1 MIVMKFGGTSVANY
15 EAITR
20 MVSIVRG
27 KLGEKPVVVVSALSK
42 VTDLLYRISDSTA
55 ARNEDEAKSLLAQ
68 LRERHIGL
76 SMELL
81 ADDGALCKASC
92 DKVNEICD
100 SLSSFVGAVCALGEL
115 SERSKAVIISNG
127 EYLSSNIICCALNAR
142 GIVTSYIDARSIIIT
157 SKDFLKGEPVNEEI
171 EGVWFINPG
180 STSLNRTLNYGTYA
194 ELTIDNGSFQA
205 KIECAE

>member
-42 VTDLLYRISDSTA
+42 VTDLLYRISDSAA

-100 SLSSFVGAVCALGEL
+100 ALDSFVSAVCAVGEL
-115 SERSKAVIISNG
+115 SARSKAIIISNG
-127 EYLSSNIICCALNAR
+127 EYLSSNIICFAMNAA
-142 GIVTSYIDARSIIIT
+142 GIRTNYMDARKMIIT
-157 SKDFLKGEPVNEEI
+157 DADYMKGEPDMDAISAAV
-171 EGVWFINPG
+171 PG
-180 STSLNRTLNYGTYA
+180 IVA
-194 ELTIDNGSFQA
+194 EA
-205 KIECAE
+205 